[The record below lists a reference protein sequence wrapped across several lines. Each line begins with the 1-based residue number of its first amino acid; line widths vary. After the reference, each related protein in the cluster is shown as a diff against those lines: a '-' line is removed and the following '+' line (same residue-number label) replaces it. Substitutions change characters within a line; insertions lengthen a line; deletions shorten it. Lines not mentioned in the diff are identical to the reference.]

1 MCTRFFIEQNE
12 PIFQPIIKKAKE
24 SPLYERLCI
33 KQGHMIETAGEIFP
47 TNAVAVIAPDKYGKP
62 SAYPMLWGMPMADGT
77 PIFNARTETAGIKPF
92 FKEDWLRH
100 RCIVPASW
108 YYEWKHGADG
118 SSRNTIAGQNSL
130 FQPASSTDA
139 LEAGKYAIQPEGASV
154 TWLCGLYRIQS
165 GLPYFVILTREPS
178 DELKRI
184 HDRMPLILPQER
196 IKEWIDPKTD
206 PSTIIPYSLTNMV
219 FEKAE

>member
-1 MCTRFFIEQNE
+1 MCTRFFIEQNDPAFQ
-12 PIFQPIIKKAKE
+12 PIFQKVKE
-24 SPLYERLCI
+24 SSLYDRFCNKL
-33 KQGHMIETAGEIFP
+33 GYPIETSGEIFP
-47 TNAVAVIAPDKYGKP
+47 TNIVAVVAPDKHGNA
-62 SAYPMLWGMPMADGT
+62 SAYPMYWGMPMADGK
-77 PIFNARTETAGIKPF
+77 PIFNARTETAGVKPF
-92 FKEDWLRH
+92 FKEDWNRH

-108 YYEWKHGADG
+108 YFEWKHGAEG
-118 SSRNTIAGQNSL
+118 SSKNSITGQNSL
-130 FQPASSTDA
+130 FQSTASSET
-139 LEAGKYAIQPEGASV
+139 LESGKYAIQPEGASV

-184 HDRMPLILPQER
+184 HDRMPLILPQNK